1 MTIRKIILSLPLF
14 FVLFSQAQTEKKIDN
29 QSILW
34 SRYYNLLTLNEKWS
48 LHSEF
53 DNRLFLKPVTEN
65 LFVIRSQVRYKA
77 TNTIELG
84 GGIGYFPV
92 ATQDPEN
99 TTDFMIPEFRGQQD
113 VVWKNTIGKIQLSQR
128 FQIDERF
135 IRNASKTGLLPR
147 TTFNWRFRFRI
158 QAEYDIWKKD
168 NRYLKTIVYEEIL
181 LNAGKSIVKNT
192 FDQNRV
198 YAALQYG
205 FNKKIAVELGYLNS
219 FQQRASGVDYYDR
232 DIIRLSI
239 FHKLQL

>member
-1 MTIRKIILSLPLF
+1 MTIRKIALILPLF
-14 FVLFSQAQTEKKIDN
+14 FVLFGQAQTEKKIDH

-53 DNRLFLKPVTEN
+53 DNRIFIIPLTEN
-65 LFVIRSQVRYKA
+65 LFVIRTQVRYKA
-77 TNTIELG
+77 NNAIELG
-84 GGIGYFPV
+84 GGVGYFPV

-99 TTDFMIPEFRGQQD
+99 TTDFMIPEYRGQQD
-113 VVWKNTIGKIQLSQR
+113 IVWKNTIGKIQLSQR
-128 FQIDERF
+128 FQVDERF
-135 IRNASKTGLLPR
+135 IRNASKTELLPGFS
-147 TTFNWRFRFRI
+147 FNWRFRFRI
-158 QAEYDIWKKD
+158 QAEYDLWKKD
-168 NRYLKTIVYEEIL
+168 NRYLKTIVHEEIL

-219 FQQRASGVDYYDR
+219 FQQRASGVDYYNR

-239 FHKLQL
+239 FHKLNL

>member
-1 MTIRKIILSLPLF
+1 MTIRKIILSHPLF

-84 GGIGYFPV
+84 GGVGYFPV

-135 IRNASKTGLLPR
+135 IRNASKTGLLPG

>member
-135 IRNASKTGLLPR
+135 IRNASKTGLLPG

>member
-84 GGIGYFPV
+84 GGVGYFPV

-135 IRNASKTGLLPR
+135 IRNASKTGLLPG

-239 FHKLQL
+239 FHKLKL

>member
-34 SRYYNLLTLNEKWS
+34 SRFYNCLTLNEKWS

-53 DNRLFLKPVTEN
+53 DNRLFLKPLTEN

-77 TNTIELG
+77 TNAIELG

-99 TTDFMIPEFRGQQD
+99 TTDFLIPEFRGQQD

-135 IRNASKTGLLPR
+135 IRNASKTGLLPG

-168 NRYLKTIVYEEIL
+168 NRYLKTIFYEEIL

-205 FNKKIAVELGYLNS
+205 FNKKIALELGYLNS

-239 FHKLQL
+239 FHKLKL

>member
-1 MTIRKIILSLPLF
+1 MSFRKYIHILFLIVF
-14 FVLFSQAQTEKKIDN
+14 GISQAQTEKKIDN

-34 SRYYNLLTLNEKWS
+34 SRYYNLLTLTKKWS

-53 DNRLFLKPVTEN
+53 DNRLFLNPVTEN
-65 LFVIRSQVRYKA
+65 LFVIRSQIRYKA
-77 TNTIELG
+77 SDFVELG

-99 TTDFMIPEFRGQQD
+99 TTDFMIPEYRGQQD
-113 VVWKNTIGKIQLSQR
+113 IVWKNTIGKVQLSQR

-135 IRNASKTGLLPR
+135 IRNASKTSLLPG

-158 QAEYDIWKKD
+158 QAEYDLWKKD
-168 NRYLKTIVYEEIL
+168 NQYLKTIVHEEIL

-192 FDQNRV
+192 FDQNRI

-205 FNKKIAVELGYLNS
+205 INEKIAIELGYLNS
-219 FQQRASGVDYYDR
+219 FQQRSSGVDYYDR

-239 FHKLQL
+239 FHKLKI

>member
-84 GGIGYFPV
+84 GGVGYFPV

-135 IRNASKTGLLPR
+135 IRNASKTGLLPG

-219 FQQRASGVDYYDR
+219 FQQRDSGVDYYDR

-239 FHKLQL
+239 FHKLKL

>member
-135 IRNASKTGLLPR
+135 IRNASKTGLLPG

-219 FQQRASGVDYYDR
+219 FQQRASGVDYYNR

-239 FHKLQL
+239 FHKLNL

>member
-84 GGIGYFPV
+84 GGVGYFPV

-135 IRNASKTGLLPR
+135 IRNASKTGLLPG

>member
-1 MTIRKIILSLPLF
+1 MPIRKFIYAF
-14 FVLFSQAQTEKKIDN
+14 FLLTIGISQAQTEKKIDN

-34 SRYYNLLTLNEKWS
+34 SRYYTIVNLNEKWS

-77 TNTIELG
+77 SNSVELG
-84 GGIGYFPV
+84 GGIGFFPV

-99 TTDFMIPEFRGQQD
+99 TTDFLIPEYRGQQD
-113 VVWKNTIGKIQLSQR
+113 ITWKNTFSKVQFSQR

-135 IRNASKTGLLPR
+135 IRNASKTELLSG

-158 QAEYDIWKKD
+158 QAEYDLWKKD
-168 NRYLKTIVYEEIL
+168 NRFLKTIVHEEIL

-192 FDQNRV
+192 FDQNRI

-205 FNKKIAVELGYLNS
+205 INQKIAIELGYLNS

-232 DIIRLSI
+232 DIIRFSI
-239 FHKLQL
+239 FHKLKL

>member
-99 TTDFMIPEFRGQQD
+99 TTDFLIPEFRGQQD
-113 VVWKNTIGKIQLSQR
+113 VVWKNTIGKIQLSER

-135 IRNASKTGLLPR
+135 IRNASKTGLLPG

-239 FHKLQL
+239 FHKLKL

>member
-1 MTIRKIILSLPLF
+1 MTIRKIALSFPLF
-14 FVLFSQAQTEKKIDN
+14 FVLFGQAQTEKKIDN

-53 DNRLFLKPVTEN
+53 DNRLFLNPVTEN

-77 TNTIELG
+77 NNAIELG
-84 GGIGYFPV
+84 GGVGYFPV

-99 TTDFMIPEFRGQQD
+99 TTDFMIPEYRGQQD
-113 VVWKNTIGKIQLSQR
+113 IVWKNTIGKIQLSQR
-128 FQIDERF
+128 FQVDERF
-135 IRNASKTGLLPR
+135 IRNASKTELLPG

-158 QAEYDIWKKD
+158 QAEYNLWGKD
-168 NRYLKTIVYEEIL
+168 NRYLKTILHEEIL
-181 LNAGKSIVKNT
+181 LNAGKKIVKNT

-205 FNKKIAVELGYLNS
+205 FNEKIAIELGYLNS
-219 FQQRASGVDYYDR
+219 FQQRVSGVDFYDR
-232 DIIRLSI
+232 DIIRFSFI
-239 FHKLQL
+239 HKFKL

>member
-1 MTIRKIILSLPLF
+1 MLFRNFILTLS
-14 FVLFSQAQTEKKIDN
+14 VFSTLLIHAQTEKKVDN
-29 QSILW
+29 QTILW
-34 SRYYNLLTLNEKWS
+34 SRYYNFLTLNEKWS

-53 DNRLFLKPVTEN
+53 DNRLFLNPVTEN

-77 TNTIELG
+77 TNTVELG

-99 TTDFMIPEFRGQQD
+99 TTDFMIPEYRGQQD
-113 VVWKNTIGKIQLSQR
+113 IVWKNTIGKIQLSQR

-135 IRNASKTGLLPR
+135 IRNASKTGLLPG

-158 QAEYDIWKKD
+158 QAEYVVWKKD
-168 NRYLKTIVYEEIL
+168 NRFLKVILNDEIL

-192 FDQNRV
+192 FDQNRI

-205 FNKKIAVELGYLNS
+205 ISKKIAVELGYLNS
-219 FQQRASGVDYYDR
+219 FQQRSSGVDYYDR